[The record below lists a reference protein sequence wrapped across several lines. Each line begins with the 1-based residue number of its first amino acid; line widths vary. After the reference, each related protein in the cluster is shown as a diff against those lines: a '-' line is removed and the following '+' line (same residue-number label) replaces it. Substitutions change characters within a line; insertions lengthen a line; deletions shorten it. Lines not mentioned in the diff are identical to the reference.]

1 MPPALVYCRSDDA
14 GNLLEFLIIDEAKTT
29 DRIFLKSIRIEETV
43 TGTGADDPRLTA
55 MGLLAE
61 TFAGLHAKLAPT
73 MAAHGVSPMEFEVL
87 LRLSRSPG
95 ARLRM
100 TDLAAQ
106 ADLSTSGVT
115 RVVDRLERSGM
126 VRRENC
132 ASDRRGS
139 FAVLTDGGAR
149 RVAGLIPAHV
159 ADIDRWFTSALT
171 GEQLDSLLGAL
182 RAVRD
187 RVRPCATAGV
197 SDDADL
203 RVRHEAEFCS

>member
-1 MPPALVYCRSDDA
+1 VTA
-14 GNLLEFLIIDEAKTT
+14 
-29 DRIFLKSIRIEETV
+29 TV
-43 TGTGADDPRLTA
+43 PDDPRLAA

-61 TFAGLHAKLAPT
+61 TFAGLNARLAPT

-115 RVVDRLERSGM
+115 RIVDRLERAGM

-139 FAVLTDGGAR
+139 FAVLTDGGSR
-149 RVAGLIPAHV
+149 RVAELIPAHI

-171 GEQLDSLLGAL
+171 REQLESLLGAL

-187 RVRPCATAGV
+187 WVRPCATEGV
-197 SDDADL
+197 CDDADL
-203 RVRHEAEFCS
+203 PVWREAEFCS